1 MERVKRFVLKYF
13 EQLLVLVI
21 VAGVFAVNLV
31 GIAKLA
37 VINLYYL
44 PVLVAGYVLG
54 KRMAVYTALFSILAV
69 VFLAVVRPGAFAPSG
84 PPVYV
89 LGLPF
94 QVWPNL
100 LGWAG
105 FLLLSGVIVGVL
117 YEQKEARIRDLRQA
131 YIGVLEILSKYLES
145 ADRYTKGHSLRVA
158 DLSVDIAREM
168 GLAEE
173 EVENIRAAS
182 LLHDVGKIEISADL
196 LRKAASLTEEEK
208 ALIDAHAERGA
219 NILRSVGGVLKE
231 AVPIVLAHHR
241 HYVNAHE
248 GEPGGGQD
256 IPPGARVIAVAD
268 AFDAMTSDRP
278 YRAGMPPWQAL
289 QEIERFA
296 GSQFDPRVVSA
307 FKRAIFPKIEV
318 I

>member
-1 MERVKRFVLKYF
+1 LENLKRFILKHF
-13 EQLLVLVI
+13 ERLLVLVI
-21 VAGVFAVNLV
+21 VLGVFGVNLA

-44 PVLVAGYVLG
+44 PVLLAGYVLG
-54 KRMAVYTALFSILAV
+54 KRMAVYTAVFSILAV
-69 VFLAVVRPGAFAPSG
+69 TFLAVVHPAAFAPSG

-94 QVWPNL
+94 EVWPNL

-105 FLLLSGVIVGVL
+105 FLLLSGVIVGIL

-168 GLAEE
+168 GLSED
-173 EVENIRAAS
+173 EVENIRAAA

-219 NILRSVGGVLKE
+219 DILRSVGGVLKE

-241 HYVNAHE
+241 HYVDGAD
-248 GEPGGGQD
+248 GKPGGVD
-256 IPPGARVIAVAD
+256 IPLGARIIAVAD

-296 GSQFDPRVVSA
+296 GTQFDPRVVAA
-307 FKRAIFPKIEV
+307 FKRAIFPKIE
-318 I
+318 II

>member
-1 MERVKRFVLKYF
+1 M
-13 EQLLVLVI
+13 
-21 VAGVFAVNLV
+21 AVCTAIFSV
-31 GIAKLA
+31 LA
-37 VINLYYL
+37 V
-44 PVLVAGYVLG
+44 
-54 KRMAVYTALFSILAV
+54 F
-69 VFLAVVRPGAFAPSG
+69 FLAVLRPQTFTFSG
-84 PPVYV
+84 PSFPL
-89 LGLPF
+89 LGLSF
-94 QVWPNL
+94 QIWPNL

-105 FLLLSGVIVGVL
+105 FLLLSSVVVGVL
-117 YEQKEARIRDLRQA
+117 YEQKEARIRDLREA

-158 DLSVDIAREM
+158 DLSVDVAREM
-168 GLAEE
+168 GLTED

-196 LRKAASLTEEEK
+196 LRKAANLTDEEK
-208 ALIDAHAERGA
+208 ALMDSHAERGA
-219 NILRSVGGVLKE
+219 NILRSVGGVLRE
-231 AVPIVLAHHR
+231 AVPIVLAHHH
-241 HYVNAHE
+241 HYV
-248 GEPGGGQD
+248 EPAGGGADEAD
-256 IPPGARVIAVAD
+256 IPVGARIIAVAD

-296 GSQFDPRVVSA
+296 GSQFDPKVVAA

>member
-1 MERVKRFVLKYF
+1 VDRIKRFVLTHF
-13 EQLLVLVI
+13 EQLLVLAV
-21 VAGVFAVNLV
+21 VLGVFAVNLV
-31 GIAKLA
+31 GITKLA

-44 PVLVAGYVLG
+44 PVLLAGYVLG
-54 KRMAVYTALFSILAV
+54 KRMAVYTAVFSILAV
-69 VFLAVVRPGAFAPSG
+69 VLLAVLRPASFSVTG
-84 PPVYV
+84 PQVEF

-105 FLLLSGVIVGVL
+105 FLLLSSVVVGIL

-158 DLSVDIAREM
+158 DLAVDIARGMAMTEHD
-168 GLAEE
+168 
-173 EVENIRAAS
+173 VENIRAAA
-182 LLHDVGKIEISADL
+182 LLHDVGKIEISAEL
-196 LRKAASLTEEEK
+196 LRKAANLTDEEK
-208 ALIDAHAERGA
+208 AMMDSHAERGA
-219 NILRSVGGVLKE
+219 TILRSVGGVLKE

-241 HYVNAHE
+241 HYIDAKAGE
-248 GEPGGGQD
+248 GGDDQAPL
-256 IPPGARVIAVAD
+256 GARIIAVAD

-296 GSQFDPRVVSA
+296 GSQFDPKVVAA

>member
-1 MERVKRFVLKYF
+1 VDRIKRFILSHF
-13 EQLLVLVI
+13 EQLLVVAI
-21 VAGVFAVNLV
+21 VVGILGVNLV
-31 GIAKLA
+31 GISKLA
-37 VINLYYL
+37 VINLYYV

-54 KRMAVYTALFSILAV
+54 KRMAVCTAIFSVLAV
-69 VFLAVVRPGAFAPSG
+69 FFLAVLRPQTFAFTGPDVRF
-84 PPVYV
+84 
-89 LGLPF
+89 LGLSF
-94 QVWPNL
+94 HIWPNL
-100 LGWAG
+100 MGWAG
-105 FLLLSGVIVGVL
+105 FLLLSSVVVGVL
-117 YEQKEARIRDLRQA
+117 YEQKEARIRDLREA

-158 DLSVDIAREM
+158 DLSVDVAREM
-168 GLAEE
+168 GLTLD

-196 LRKAASLTEEEK
+196 LRKAANLTDEEK
-208 ALIDAHAERGA
+208 AVMDSHAERGA
-219 NILRSVGGVLKE
+219 NILRSVGGVLRE
-231 AVPIVLAHHR
+231 AVPIVLAHHH
-241 HYVNAHE
+241 HYV
-248 GEPGGGQD
+248 EPAPAGADEAD
-256 IPPGARVIAVAD
+256 IPIGARIIAVAD

-296 GSQFDPRVVSA
+296 GSQFDPRVVAA

>member
-1 MERVKRFVLKYF
+1 MDRVKNFILTHF
-13 EQLLVLVI
+13 EQLLVLAI
-21 VAGVFAVNLV
+21 VAGVFGINFV
-31 GIAKLA
+31 GITKLA

-54 KRMAVYTALFSILAV
+54 KRMAVCTAVFSVLAV
-69 VFLAVVRPGAFAPSG
+69 IFLAVLRPGTFETTG
-84 PPVYV
+84 PQVRF

-94 QVWPNL
+94 NVWPNL

-105 FLLLSGVIVGVL
+105 FLILSGVVVGLL

-158 DLSVDIAREM
+158 DLSVDMARE
-168 GLAEE
+168 LALSDE
-173 EVENIRAAS
+173 EVEDIRAAS

-196 LRKAASLTEEEK
+196 LRKAADLTDEEK
-208 ALIDAHAERGA
+208 ALMDSHAERGA
-219 NILRSVGGVLKE
+219 NILRSVGGVLRQ
-231 AVPIVLAHHR
+231 AVPIVLAHHQ
-241 HYVNAHE
+241 HYVDAE
-248 GEPGGGQD
+248 GAQQSEQE
-256 IPPGARVIAVAD
+256 IPLGARIIAVAD

-296 GSQFDPRVVSA
+296 GSQFDPRVVAA

>member
-1 MERVKRFVLKYF
+1 MDRVKNFVLSHF
-13 EQLLVLVI
+13 EQLLILAI
-21 VAGVFAVNLV
+21 VGGVFAVNLA
-31 GIAKLA
+31 GISKLA

-54 KRMAVYTALFSILAV
+54 KRMAVYTAVFSVLAV
-69 VFLAVVRPGAFAPSG
+69 MFLAVLRPQAFAATG
-84 PPVYV
+84 PPVYF

-94 QVWPNL
+94 HVWPNL

-105 FLLLSGVIVGVL
+105 FLILSGVVVGIL

-131 YIGVLEILSKYLES
+131 YVGVLEILSKYLES

-158 DLSVDIAREM
+158 DLSVDIAHGM
-168 GLAEE
+168 ALSEE
-173 EVENIRAAS
+173 QVENIRAAA

-196 LRKAASLTEEEK
+196 LRKAADLSDEEK
-208 ALIDAHAERGA
+208 ALMDSHVERGA
-219 NILRSVGGVLKE
+219 NILRSVGGVLRQ

-241 HYVNAHE
+241 HYIDPESAQASAE
-248 GEPGGGQD
+248 E
-256 IPPGARVIAVAD
+256 IPLGARIIAVAD

-296 GSQFDPRVVSA
+296 GTQFDPKVVAA
-307 FKRAIFPKIEV
+307 FKQAIFPKIEV